1 MLQKPM
7 IAGAGASGEAAMP
20 EKRQGISAVGE
31 ESGKR
36 GAVFLPVSAC
46 RLTMAA
52 LHYCL
57 IRTPNKKETRRSL

>member
-7 IAGAGASGEAAMP
+7 IAGAAANGEAAMP

-52 LHYCL
+52 LH
-57 IRTPNKKETRRSL
+57 

>member
-7 IAGAGASGEAAMP
+7 IAGAAGGGEAAMP
-20 EKRQGISAVGE
+20 EKRQGISAVGG

-36 GAVFLPVSAC
+36 GAVFLPVSTC

-52 LHYCL
+52 LHHCL

>member
-7 IAGAGASGEAAMP
+7 IAGAAASGESAMP
-20 EKRQGISAVGE
+20 EKRQGISAVVE

-46 RLTMAA
+46 RLT
-52 LHYCL
+52 
-57 IRTPNKKETRRSL
+57 

>member
-7 IAGAGASGEAAMP
+7 IAGAAGGGEAAMP
-20 EKRQGISAVGE
+20 EKRQGISAVGG

-36 GAVFLPVSAC
+36 GAVFLPVSTC

-52 LHYCL
+52 
-57 IRTPNKKETRRSL
+57 

>member
-7 IAGAGASGEAAMP
+7 IAGAAASGESAMP
-20 EKRQGISAVGE
+20 EKRQGISAVVE

-52 LHYCL
+52 LH
-57 IRTPNKKETRRSL
+57 